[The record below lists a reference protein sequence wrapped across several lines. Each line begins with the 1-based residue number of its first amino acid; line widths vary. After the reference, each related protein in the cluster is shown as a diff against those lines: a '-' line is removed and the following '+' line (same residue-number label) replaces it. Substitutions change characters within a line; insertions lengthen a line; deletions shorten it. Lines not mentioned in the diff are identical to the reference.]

1 MDLLVGNNSNSS
13 TNSASHGRGG
23 GNWRGRG
30 RGGGSRDRGGRAG
43 GRQGGG
49 RGGNNG
55 DRPTCQLCGK
65 EGHTVLHCYKRF
77 DASFT
82 GVPDT
87 KSASPATTNY
97 GVNSNWYMDTGA
109 TDHTTGELDKLT
121 IRFTLPVEQV

>member
-13 TNSASHGRGG
+13 ANSASRGHSG

-30 RGGGSRDRGGRAG
+30 RGGGQDRGGCIG

-49 RGGNNG
+49 WCGHNC

-65 EGHTVLHCYKRF
+65 EGHTVLHCYTRF

-82 GVPDT
+82 GVPDN
-87 KSASPATTNY
+87 KSASFATTNY
-97 GVNSNWYMDTGA
+97 GVDSN
-109 TDHTTGELDKLT
+109 
-121 IRFTLPVEQV
+121 